1 MPDTESVDALLP
13 VQDDSSRLV
22 FDPDPPGGILGLLAA
37 IAVHSL
43 GGAVWEFP
51 PLEPG
56 RVDFF
61 LSIAEHDDFVSIPV
75 GQKHSDRWCRTEAD
89 AVSVEELGV
98 SDTTMSPRFPQ
109 SLLREEDETSQ
120 GTSREGI

>member
-1 MPDTESVDALLP
+1 MPLCSWCVCDLQTRQGNLPASHWDLVPDTESVGALLP
-13 VQDDSSRLV
+13 VQNDSSRLV

-56 RVDFF
+56 CVDFL

-75 GQKHSDRWCRTEAD
+75 EQKH
-89 AVSVEELGV
+89 
-98 SDTTMSPRFPQ
+98 
-109 SLLREEDETSQ
+109 
-120 GTSREGI
+120 

>member
-13 VQDDSSRLV
+13 VQDDSSRLIL
-22 FDPDPPGGILGLLAA
+22 DPDPPGGILGLLAA

-75 GQKHSDRWCRTEAD
+75 GQKHSGRWCRTEAD
-89 AVSVEELGV
+89 AVSLEELGV
-98 SDTTMSPRFPQ
+98 SETTTPPRCPGLF
-109 SLLREEDETSQ
+109 
-120 GTSREGI
+120 